1 MRNTLAILLLIAAFS
16 GAIAHAQNT
25 PRKTGPSSP
34 PQPATAPAPKP
45 APKEDLYQLVARLD
59 TEMFAA
65 FNAHD
70 VNRLMAYFAD
80 NVEFYH
86 DKGGLSNFAQTKEG
100 FARLFAQSP
109 DIIRTLVPGSLE
121 VFPVKDYGAMHIATQ
136 RFCHVENGRNDCGNS
151 KFVMVW
157 QQQGG
162 TWKITRVVSYDH

>member
-1 MRNTLAILLLIAAFS
+1 MRSPIVAFLLFFTLAGSAAFGQS
-16 GAIAHAQNT
+16 G
-25 PRKTGPSSP
+25 PRKAGPNSRP
-34 PQPATAPAPKP
+34 PSTPALAPLLAAKD
-45 APKEDLYQLVARLD
+45 ELYQQVARLD
-59 TEMFAA
+59 AEMFAA

-70 VNRLMAYFAD
+70 VDKLMAYFAD

-86 DKGGLSNFAQTKEG
+86 DKGGLSNFTQTKAG

-109 DIIRTLVPGSLE
+109 DISRALVPGSLE
-121 VFPVKDYGAMHIATQ
+121 VYPVKDYGAMHIGIH

-157 QQQGG
+157 QQQAG